1 MTPSEGHEYRGRTPE
16 EAIEAGLAALKLA
29 ADQVE
34 IEVLSKG
41 SRGLLGF
48 GAEDARV
55 RITPIGKQPSKP
67 AAPAPLEKKAPP
79 PPRPAATRACA
90 TPSPG

>member
-1 MTPSEGHEYRGRTPE
+1 MTSSEGNEFRGRTPE
-16 EAIEAGLAALKLA
+16 EATEAGLAALKLT

-55 RITPIGKQPSKP
+55 KITPIDKKPSKP
-67 AAPAPLEKKAPP
+67 AP
-79 PPRPAATRACA
+79 PAA
-90 TPSPG
+90 